1 MAVPA
6 MPGPRLAVI
15 ETEIVPCPLE
25 TFFDRPARACHLTPI
40 RAGQLGQGGFRRAE
54 CEVVSQLAGVVS
66 AAADQEPALPPV
78 LVLVSTRP
86 SWVAKRR

>member
-25 TFFDRPARACHLTPI
+25 TFFDRPA

-78 LVLVSTRP
+78 LGLVSTRP